1 MGSQPGCVL
10 PGVED
15 AIAEGFRKEQFE
27 CLPRVTAPGTLS
39 GNSSHDRS
47 LCLEGDRRCTE
58 IISVIP
64 SMWLGYIPRGRSLWG
79 QMARGARPVSELR
92 RPSLKKRHGP

>member
-1 MGSQPGCVL
+1 MVSQPGCVL

-15 AIAEGFRKEQFE
+15 TIAEGFRKEQSE
-27 CLPRVTAPGTLS
+27 CLPRVTAPGPLS

-47 LCLEGDRRCTE
+47 LWLEGDRRCTE
-58 IISVIP
+58 LISVIP
-64 SMWLGYIPRGRSLWG
+64 SAWLGYIQRGRSLWG

-92 RPSLKKRHGP
+92 RLPLKK